1 MLLAGRYTL
10 LDHELALRRLMPAA
24 ATQGVDIVIGGPYS
38 SGVLAGGAHF
48 EYQPAPPEISAKVE
62 RIRAIA
68 ERHGVPI
75 KAAAL
80 HFVLAHPRSFRSF
93 RVRADSNA
101 SQKTLQR
108 STPLFQKT
116 FGVRCTIN
124 TSSHPT
130 RRYPSTDRGKIM
142 KVLVT
147 GATGYLGAVAAE
159 ALATRG
165 HQVSGL
171 ARSERSAGALRK
183 RGIEPV
189 AGDFGD
195 PVSLA
200 NAVHEARPDVV
211 VSTASVGGASG
222 DHAAFARDGE
232 AVCAMREALTDH
244 GGSLVFTS
252 GSAVFGVFNRGDAT
266 DTVYDED
273 ARLPLPASVF
283 APASAGVHP
292 LLAAGFEAAMAAR
305 VETERAVLADGDVR
319 GVVVRPGLVYG
330 RGGNSDLRSLI
341 DRARKQGRAGHW
353 GSGGTTQ
360 SYVHVEDLAELFCL
374 AAELA
379 PHGAILH
386 GVADDVTQRDLAR
399 AINRMIGTDE
409 HTDSLS
415 LLQML
420 GIDADTA
427 GNIGGSF
434 TPPPSAAS
442 GISLSLNK
450 RLSSDKTRKLLGWS
464 PKRTDVC
471 DDIAVGSYA
480 NT

>member
-1 MLLAGRYTL
+1 
-10 LDHELALRRLMPAA
+10 
-24 ATQGVDIVIGGPYS
+24 
-38 SGVLAGGAHF
+38 
-48 EYQPAPPEISAKVE
+48 
-62 RIRAIA
+62 
-68 ERHGVPI
+68 
-75 KAAAL
+75 
-80 HFVLAHPRSFRSF
+80 
-93 RVRADSNA
+93 
-101 SQKTLQR
+101 
-108 STPLFQKT
+108 
-116 FGVRCTIN
+116 
-124 TSSHPT
+124 
-130 RRYPSTDRGKIM
+130 M

-147 GATGYLGAVAAE
+147 GATGYLGAVAAD
-159 ALATRG
+159 ALAMRG
-165 HQVSGL
+165 HQVFGL
-171 ARSERSAGALRK
+171 ARSDRSASALRE

-189 AGDFGD
+189 MGDFGD

-200 NAVHEARPDVV
+200 NAVREAKPDVV

-222 DHAAFARDGE
+222 DQAAFVRDGE
-232 AVCAMREALTDH
+232 AVGAIREALTHH
-244 GGSLVFTS
+244 GALVFTS
-252 GSAVFGVFNRGDAT
+252 GSAVFGVFNGGDAT
-266 DTVYDED
+266 DTVYDEN

-283 APASAGVHP
+283 APESAGVHP
-292 LLAAGFEAAMAAR
+292 LLAAGFGAAMAAR

-330 RGGNSDLRSLI
+330 HGGNSDLRSLI
-341 DRARKQGRAGHW
+341 DRARKVGRAGHW

-360 SYVHVEDLAELFCL
+360 SYVHVDDVAELFCL

-386 GVADDVTQRDLAR
+386 GIADDVTLRDLGR

-420 GIDADTA
+420 GIDADTV

-450 RLSSDKTRKLLGWS
+450 RLSADNTRKLLDWS
-464 PKRTDVC
+464 PKRTDIW
-471 DDIAVGSYA
+471 DDIAFGSYV

>member
-1 MLLAGRYTL
+1 
-10 LDHELALRRLMPAA
+10 
-24 ATQGVDIVIGGPYS
+24 
-38 SGVLAGGAHF
+38 
-48 EYQPAPPEISAKVE
+48 
-62 RIRAIA
+62 
-68 ERHGVPI
+68 
-75 KAAAL
+75 
-80 HFVLAHPRSFRSF
+80 
-93 RVRADSNA
+93 
-101 SQKTLQR
+101 
-108 STPLFQKT
+108 
-116 FGVRCTIN
+116 
-124 TSSHPT
+124 
-130 RRYPSTDRGKIM
+130 M

-165 HQVSGL
+165 HQVLGL
-171 ARSERSAGALRK
+171 ARSERSANALRK

-189 AGDFGD
+189 MGDFGD

-222 DHAAFARDGE
+222 DQAAFARDGE
-232 AVCAMREALTDH
+232 AVRAMREALADH
-244 GGSLVFTS
+244 GGALVFTS
-252 GSAVFGVFNRGDAT
+252 GSAVFGVFNGGDAT
-266 DTVYDED
+266 DTVYDEE

-292 LLAAGFEAAMAAR
+292 LLAAGFGEAMAAR

-341 DRARKQGRAGHW
+341 DRARKEGRAGHW

-386 GVADDVTQRDLAR
+386 GVTADVTQRELGPRHQPDDRNRR
-399 AINRMIGTDE
+399 AHRQP
-409 HTDSLS
+409 L
-415 LLQML
+415 
-420 GIDADTA
+420 
-427 GNIGGSF
+427 
-434 TPPPSAAS
+434 
-442 GISLSLNK
+442 
-450 RLSSDKTRKLLGWS
+450 
-464 PKRTDVC
+464 
-471 DDIAVGSYA
+471 AVGDAWHRRRHSGEHRRLVHTAAQRSIGYQPVA
-480 NT
+480 EQTPVLGQDAQAPRLVAQTHRRRRRHRLRLVREHIAGSLWTSTT